1 MRVLD
6 TRQEGM
12 FSYVSRE
19 SRIPRDHPLRPIR
32 EMVDD
37 ALKELSAD
45 FDVLYSHTGRPSIAP
60 EKLIRALSPRRA
72 PFPFAGTIE
81 KVEFELK

>member
-1 MRVLD
+1 MRGLD

-12 FSYVSRE
+12 FSYVSPE

-37 ALKELSAD
+37 ALKELSAE
-45 FDVLYSHTGRPSIAP
+45 FDVLYSHTDRSARIDH
-60 EKLIRALSPRRA
+60 S
-72 PFPFAGTIE
+72 
-81 KVEFELK
+81 

>member
-1 MRVLD
+1 MRGSD

-12 FSYVSRE
+12 FSYVSPE
-19 SRIPRDHPLRPIR
+19 SRIPKDHPLRPIR

-45 FDVLYSHTGRPSIAP
+45 FDVLYSHTGRRNLSMTLRHPSEEFSVAYAP
-60 EKLIRALSPRRA
+60 SP
-72 PFPFAGTIE
+72 AG
-81 KVEFELK
+81 

>member
-1 MRVLD
+1 MRGSD

-12 FSYVSRE
+12 FSYVSPE
-19 SRIPRDHPLRPIR
+19 SRIPKDHPLRPIR

-45 FDVLYSHTGRPSIAP
+45 
-60 EKLIRALSPRRA
+60 
-72 PFPFAGTIE
+72 
-81 KVEFELK
+81 